1 MNLGDKVTENGFY
14 IQVLCILYFR
24 RALSWNK
31 ARSDSL
37 YVHRLTGLLVMRV
50 LATFLPENVPV
61 HVIHFHLKAVGKQL

>member
-1 MNLGDKVTENGFY
+1 MNLGDKVTENGVY

-37 YVHRLTGLLVMRV
+37 YVHILTGLLVMRV
-50 LATFLPENVPV
+50 LAMFLSAKVPV
-61 HVIHFHLKAVGKQL
+61 HVIIFLLTAVGVQL